1 MTENIQKGAKKTA
14 ATRDLSSYTNLF
26 DKGEGK
32 ADFVKLVDDAMK
44 AVDAGFDSTTRRLL
58 LQERV
63 QMENKTK
70 ASSKSVAR
78 ARRSMR
84 DANEDK
90 RRLENENV
98 QRKKKEQAA
107 MKKLWS
113 SNWLDIDPDAREG
126 AKKLGY
132 QTNVELLILHMDGKG
147 HIFKKHARAQKRE
160 VREAELRE
168 MKFKDI
174 VDQVLR
180 DHKLSDDE
188 MAVFKTHQKA
198 FNKGQVDDAIA
209 WVIKLEGLAEP
220 EVTEKTWR
228 DEQVWLQRD
237 GQSLNLE
244 PSEGEKRVY
253 QDVLAAATHIGWEEL
268 VTSETMYTDAKRFM
282 LKAKRDQIKKDKKKA
297 EERKKAAERGEAAD
311 DDARAPD
318 EVDEDNISVSM
329 KELLESIR
337 SGRRSVMWNQQ
348 VLPAHMMY
356 DVCHEDGP
364 QRLLYTVS
372 DTMEP
377 NGKMRDAGTW
387 PGAERKAYDI
397 REALTTMEK
406 TQHIKTDCTFEFALN
421 HLWSPKPF
429 KKLTEKEQTVLTKTF
444 GIEEEDWNT
453 LRVWFVSR
461 EKETAQTNRVR
472 FAKVDED
479 HGFGEL
485 QEDELTNF
493 LNNEMGWDVDAQ
505 EVQRIYRE
513 IDSDDYRNM
522 DGIEQ
527 ALTDY
532 GVSEPG
538 RACMKVH
545 VTTMSELRECTAE
558 YLEQLDHKDTKL
570 VDTDIDK
577 ILALIDEGKKPE
589 HVLRDIVE
597 SWNLSADGERIMKDR
612 LASSGMSGVRRL
624 TPNELRQKLKSTW
637 KVPRAD
643 IKKIVAGVEGGIDFD
658 ELMLWLNSVEGRALV
673 STYRALAVT
682 DRADKP
688 DKPGRTRTET
698 QDDKTDRKEHSDAA
712 KESWTTRI
720 GRQPKHSV
728 SEEQEFGGAVF
739 ANPILDGDGSSYPAV
754 DGAMD
759 PTANIEQERPKAG
772 KRNAKKN
779 KKKKQQKKTGTE
791 DVGVDPTAD
800 DVDPT
805 ADDGKAMFQNPLG
818 TETFETN

>member
-1 MTENIQKGAKKTA
+1 MGACRHCLCRTFLTENIQKGAKKTA

-32 ADFVKLVDDAMK
+32 ADFVKLVDDAVK

-58 LQERV
+58 LQARV

-84 DANEDK
+84 DADEDK

-126 AKKLGY
+126 AKELGY
-132 QTNVELLILHMDGKG
+132 QTNVDLLMVHMDGKG
-147 HIFKKHARAQKRE
+147 HTFKEHARAQTRE
-160 VREAELRE
+160 VRQAELRE

-174 VDQVLR
+174 VDQTSR
-180 DHKLSDDE
+180 DHTLSDDE
-188 MAVFKTHQKA
+188 LAALKA
-198 FNKGQVDDAIA
+198 FNKGQKDDVIA

-220 EVTEKTWR
+220 EVKEKTWR

-237 GQSLNLE
+237 GQSLDLE
-244 PSEGEKRVY
+244 PSEGEKKVY
-253 QDVLAAATHIGWEEL
+253 QDVLAAAAHIGWEEL
-268 VTSETMYTDAKRFM
+268 VISETIYTDAKRFM
-282 LKAKRDQIKKDKKKA
+282 LKAKRDLIKKDKKKA
-297 EERKKAAERGEAAD
+297 EEQKKTAERGEAAD
-311 DDARAPD
+311 DDALAPD
-318 EVDEDNISVSM
+318 EIDEDNISVSM
-329 KELLESIR
+329 QELLESIR

-377 NGKMRDAGTW
+377 NGKLRDAGTW

-397 REALTTMEK
+397 REALTTMDK

-429 KKLTEKEQTVLTKTF
+429 KKLQEKEQTVLTKTF

-472 FAKVDED
+472 FAKVDEE

-493 LNNEMGWDVDAQ
+493 LNNEMGWDVDEK

-527 ALTDY
+527 ALIDY
-532 GVSEPG
+532 DVSEPG
-538 RACMKVH
+538 QACMKVH
-545 VTTMSELRECTAE
+545 VTTMSELRECTTE

-577 ILALIDEGKKPE
+577 ILSLVDEGKKPE
-589 HVLRDIVE
+589 HVLRDIVG

-612 LASSGMSGVRRL
+612 LASSGISGVRWL

-643 IKKIVAGVEGGIDFD
+643 IKKIVTGVEGGIDFD

-673 STYRALAVT
+673 ATNRALAAT
-682 DRADKP
+682 DKV
-688 DKPGRTRTET
+688 DKPGRTET
-698 QDDKTDRKEHSDAA
+698 RGDKKARNEHGGSA
-712 KESWTTRI
+712 KSSWTKKV
-720 GRQPKHSV
+720 GRQPKHGDSG
-728 SEEQEFGGAVF
+728 EQEFGGKVF
-739 ANPILDGDGSSYPAV
+739 ANPVIDDDGSTDPAV
-754 DGAMD
+754 DGATR
-759 PTANIEQERPKAG
+759 PTADIEQEHAETG
-772 KRNAKKN
+772 KKRTKKN
-779 KKKKQQKKTGTE
+779 KKKQKRTGTK
-791 DVGVDPTAD
+791 DIGVDPTAD
-800 DVDPT
+800 DGMM
-805 ADDGKAMFQNPLG
+805 AFRNPLE
-818 TETFETN
+818 TETFENS